1 MINNVWLGISI
12 TILSTFFG
20 AAGALFFRLVSREKP
35 SFRHLCLSFKLYLGL
50 FCYAFAALLFASS
63 LRFGDLSLLYP
74 FAALSY
80 VWVSFLSISFLQE
93 KMNSYK
99 WLGIS
104 CILLG
109 VFFLGW
115 GA

>member
-1 MINNVWLGISI
+1 MVSNVWLGISI

-20 AAGALFFRLVSREKP
+20 AGGALLFRLVSREKP
-35 SFRHLCLSFKLYLGL
+35 SFWRLFLSIKLYLGF
-50 FCYAFAALLFASS
+50 FCYAFAALLFVFS

-80 VWVSFLSISFLQE
+80 VWVSFFSIFFLQE

-99 WLGIS
+99 WLGIF